1 MGLLVDGK
9 WHDTWYETAANDG
22 RFVRSESQFR
32 NWITADGAAGP
43 SGKAGFT
50 AEPGRYHLY
59 VSYACPW
66 AHRALVM
73 RAWKGLE
80 KMVDVSVVHPLML
93 EDGWEFK
100 TNFEGATGDTL
111 YGTQKLYEIYLKAD
125 ANYSGRVTVPTLWD
139 KSQQTI
145 VSNESSE
152 IIRMFN
158 SAFDRLGARE
168 GDFYPTARRAEIDK
182 LNEWI
187 YPNVNNGVY
196 RAGFA
201 TTQAAYDEAVHA
213 LFNALDAIEELL
225 GKNRYLVGDS
235 LTEADLRLWTTL
247 VRFDA
252 VYVTHF
258 KCDKKRIVDYPHL
271 QGFLKEIYQMPGV
284 METVKMDHIR
294 HHYFGSHKTINPHGI
309 LSIGP
314 TLDFSSPH
322 GRG

>member
-213 LFNALDAIEELL
+213 LFKTLDAIEELL
-225 GKNRYLVGDS
+225 STNRYLVGDR

-258 KCDKKRIVDYPHL
+258 KCDKKRIVDYPNL

-322 GRG
+322 GRE

>member
-225 GKNRYLVGDS
+225 STNRYLVGDR